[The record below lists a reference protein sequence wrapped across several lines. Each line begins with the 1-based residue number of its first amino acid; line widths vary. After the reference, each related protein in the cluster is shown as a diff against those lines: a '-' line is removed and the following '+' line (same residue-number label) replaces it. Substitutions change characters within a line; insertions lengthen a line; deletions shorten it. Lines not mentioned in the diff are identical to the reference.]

1 MDSVSAFQIAALH
14 TNNNGGVQIMHCMD
28 PMIPKSK
35 PTEAPL
41 FAMWTPLIMCVD
53 FMDLN
58 KAGLKHSFLLPR
70 INQLVDS
77 TSGHKL
83 LTFMDTFLGYNQI
96 EMSKED
102 PEKTR
107 EDSFHHQSRTLL
119 LQGH

>member
-1 MDSVSAFQIAALH
+1 
-14 TNNNGGVQIMHCMD
+14 MHCMD

-35 PTEAPL
+35 PANAPL